1 MPEREIEQFPPALRA
16 LIEAEAAAGNAVVE
30 IGHGFPAAPV
40 AAFARLAR
48 RVSTRARE
56 SGGGLK
62 FHERNSSLWSGEWT
76 DAKGYHFVLEPP
88 VEPPSPEPAQRHHAS
103 GDRPPAPRPAMPQ
116 YTVDVDVRGET
127 LTYREPGREAT
138 VICTFGG
145 DPCIVPRTL
154 SGWWYPAERR
164 SEAMAE
170 DERARLIARIAD
182 HCRSRHGMSRLRFE
196 EE

>member
-1 MPEREIEQFPPALRA
+1 MRDREIEEFPPALRA
-16 LIEAEAAAGNAVVE
+16 LIAAEAAAGNAVVE
-30 IGHGFPAAPV
+30 IGHGFPAAPI
-40 AAFARLAR
+40 AAFARLER

-62 FHERNSSLWSGEWT
+62 FRERNSSLWSGEWT

-88 VEPPSPEPAQRHHAS
+88 AEPPPPAPARERPAS
-103 GDRPPAPRPAMPQ
+103 GDRPPAPEARP
-116 YTVDVDVRGET
+116 YTVDIDLRGET

-145 DPCIVPRTL
+145 DPCIAPRTL

-170 DERARLIARIAD
+170 EERATLIARIAD
-182 HCRSRHGMSRLRFE
+182 YCRSRHGMSRLRFE
-196 EE
+196 GE

>member
-1 MPEREIEQFPPALRA
+1 VRDREIEQFPPALRA
-16 LIEAEAAAGNAVVE
+16 LIAAEAAAGNSVVE

-40 AAFARLAR
+40 AAFATLERQ
-48 RVSTRARE
+48 VSTRPRE

-76 DAKGYHFVLEPP
+76 DEKGYYFVIEPP
-88 VEPPSPEPAQRHHAS
+88 VEPRPEPARERPVS
-103 GDRPPAPRPAMPQ
+103 KDRPPTPELLR

-127 LTYREPGREAT
+127 LIYREPDREAT

-145 DPCIVPRTL
+145 DPCIAPRTL

-164 SEAMAE
+164 SEAMADQE
-170 DERARLIARIAD
+170 KERLIARIAD
-182 HCRSRHGMSRLRFE
+182 YCRIRHGMSRLRFE
-196 EE
+196 GE